1 MQPRRNTVTKLYKAL
16 TTVTLAGAIA
26 ALSAP
31 AMARDTVSIVGS
43 STVYPF
49 ATVVAERFGRNTD
62 FATPKIESTGSG
74 GGLKLFCQGVGT
86 QHPDIT
92 NASRRMKKSE
102 FDMCQANGVTE
113 ITEVRIGADGIV
125 MANSKDAEKLDLS
138 LKQVFL
144 ALAKEV
150 PNPDGSNELVAN
162 PYMNWSEIDAGLP
175 NMGISVMGPP
185 PTSGTRDAFVELA
198 MESGCKQ
205 FDMIAQM
212 EDEDE
217 DAFKTVCHSMRDDG
231 PFVEAGENDNLIVQ
245 RLSQDP
251 ETLGIFG
258 YSFLMENT
266 GQIQAATVSGV
277 EPTPEAISSD
287 QYPIARSL
295 WFYVKKAHVGV
306 VPGIQ
311 EYISEF
317 TSEGTWGDN
326 GYLVDVGLIP
336 SPRSERMRIAN
347 AVRELTPMTGNEL

>member
-1 MQPRRNTVTKLYKAL
+1 MIKLKTAL
-16 TTVTLAGAIA
+16 TTVALAGSIA
-26 ALSAP
+26 AVSTP

-62 FATPKIESTGSG
+62 FPTPKLESTGSG

-102 FDMCQANGVTE
+102 FDMCQANGVKE

-125 MANSKDAEKLDLS
+125 MANSKEAEKLDLS

-144 ALAKEV
+144 ALAKDV

-162 PYMNWSEIDAGLP
+162 PYMNWSEIDSSLP
-175 NMGISVMGPP
+175 DMEISVMGPP

-212 EDEDE
+212 EDENE
-217 DAFKTVCHSMRDDG
+217 NQFKTVCHSMREDG

-245 RLSQDP
+245 RLAQDP

-266 GQIQAATVSGV
+266 GQIQAATVNGV

-287 QYPIARSL
+287 KYPVARSL

-306 VPGIQ
+306 IPGIQ
-311 EYISEF
+311 EYVSEF
-317 TSEGTWGDN
+317 TSEGAWGDN

-336 SPRSERMRIAN
+336 SPRNERMKIAK
-347 AVRELTPMTGNEL
+347 AVKELKPMTGNEL